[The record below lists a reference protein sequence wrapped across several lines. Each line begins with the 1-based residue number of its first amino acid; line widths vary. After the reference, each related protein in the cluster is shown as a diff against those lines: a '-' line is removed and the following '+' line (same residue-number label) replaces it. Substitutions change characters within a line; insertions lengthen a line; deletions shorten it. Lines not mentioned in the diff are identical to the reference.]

1 MRKPTQIVVSVQVC
15 QRCRLICFSRK
26 LPSYDISQYPRDN
39 PKHADDI
46 KEFKEEVALVNTL
59 GMTAHYKEGYAIKGW
74 DGPIDQRDAAIHLNQ
89 ATFHPTKYV
98 IGVLK
103 WLQTQPNFKCY
114 TKTRVIGFHEKGV
127 KILGIGSKH
136 VKMDTENGHVIS
148 CKYAVQASC
157 VPLQKLAVSLDG
169 KNTASSYEHAD
180 CAVSV
185 ATIVVV
191 L

>member
-1 MRKPTQIVVSVQVC
+1 MPEHSTN
-15 QRCRLICFSRK
+15 LMARK

-46 KEFKEEVALVNTL
+46 KEFKEEISLVTKL
-59 GMTAHYKEGYAIKGW
+59 GMTAHYKEGFQIQGW

-103 WLQTQPNFKCY
+103 WLQSQSNFKCY
-114 TKTRVIGFHEKGV
+114 THTRVIGFHEKGV

-148 CKYAVQASC
+148 CKYAVQATC
-157 VPLQKLAVSLDG
+157 VPLQKLAVSLDAQFTVS
-169 KNTASSYEHAD
+169 KSEHN
-180 CAVSV
+180 V
-185 ATIVVV
+185 AE
-191 L
+191 